1 MVQGLWFSGKIHPM
15 QLNLALAQINTTLG
29 DVQANL
35 EKHLGLIAEAKKQEA
50 DLIVFP
56 ELSLTGYV
64 LQDLVPTVSHRP
76 VDDDPA
82 FKHLLKASQEIDLVV
97 GFVNEDTRHRF
108 YIASAYLSGGKAL
121 HVHHKVYLPTY
132 GLFDEG
138 RFFAWGDS
146 VRAFD
151 TRFGRMG
158 ILICEDFW
166 HASPPYLLWLDGAD
180 VLLFTSASPGR
191 GLNDSEKLES
201 ARWVENVNRSY
212 ANLFTCFVAHSNR
225 VGYEDGLHFWGGATV
240 FDPNG
245 ERIAQGPYF
254 EEALTLAALD
264 LNQLH
269 RTRAR
274 LPLLRDERTALVQRE
289 LVRIMANEH

>member
-1 MVQGLWFSGKIHPM
+1 MKM
-15 QLNLALAQINTTLG
+15 NLALAQIATRLG
-29 DVQANL
+29 DVEANL
-35 EKHLGLIAEAKKQEA
+35 EKHLDFIRQAKAQQA
-50 DLIVFP
+50 DLLVFP

-76 VDDDPA
+76 TVEDA
-82 FKHLLKASQEIDLVV
+82 VFKPLLEASHDLDLVV
-97 GFVNEDTRHRF
+97 GFVDEDARHRF
-108 YIASAYLSGGKAL
+108 YIAAAYLSAGQVL

-191 GLNDSEKLES
+191 GLNESEKLDS

-212 ANLFTCFVAHSNR
+212 ANLFTSFVAHSNR
-225 VGYEDGLHFWGGATV
+225 VGYEDGLNFWGGATV

-254 EEALTLAALD
+254 EEALTVAALD

-274 LPLLRDERTALVQRE
+274 LPLLRDERTSLVQKE
-289 LVRIMANEH
+289 LSRILQG

>member
-1 MVQGLWFSGKIHPM
+1 MR
-15 QLNLALAQINTTLG
+15 LNLALAQTNTVLG

-35 EKHLGLIAEAKKQEA
+35 EKHLSVLADAKKQDA
-50 DLIVFP
+50 DLVVFP
-56 ELSLTGYV
+56 ELSLTGYA
-64 LQDLVPTVSHRP
+64 LQDLVPSVAHRP
-76 VDDDPA
+76 SDDDPI
-82 FKHLLKASQEIDLVV
+82 FKHLLKASHDLDLVV
-97 GFVNEDTRHRF
+97 GFVDEDSRHRF
-108 YIASAYLSGGKAL
+108 YIASAYLSGGQLL

-138 RFFAWGDS
+138 RFFARGDS

-151 TRFGRMG
+151 TRFGRVG

-180 VLLFTSASPGR
+180 ILLLSSASPGR
-191 GLNDSEKLES
+191 GLNDDEKLES
-201 ARWVENVNRSY
+201 ARWVERVNQTY
-212 ANLFTCFVAHSNR
+212 ASLFTSFVAHANR
-225 VGYEDGLHFWGGATV
+225 VGYEDGLNFWGGSTV

-245 ERIAQGPYF
+245 EPIVQGPYF
-254 EEALTLAALD
+254 EEALTFASLD

-274 LPLLRDERTALVQRE
+274 LPLLRDERTSLVQKE
-289 LVRIMANEH
+289 LNRILSK